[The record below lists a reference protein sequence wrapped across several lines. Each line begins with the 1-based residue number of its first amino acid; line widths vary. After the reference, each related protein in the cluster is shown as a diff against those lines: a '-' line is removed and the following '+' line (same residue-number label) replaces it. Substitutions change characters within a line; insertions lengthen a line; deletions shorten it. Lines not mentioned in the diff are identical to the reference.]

1 MKRLLLIVGLTA
13 LSCGLAAGVWARNSG
28 RIVGTT
34 KNDVL
39 KGTARADVIDGRA
52 GNDRLAGRAGNDVL
66 IGGPGKDRLV
76 GGPGKDVLRCGPGKD
91 TAVADAADAVSSDC
105 EVVSGRP
112 AAEPPPAPAPTPPAP
127 TPQPPAPPP
136 PPAATA
142 RAGHY
147 CGFTN
152 QGKSICFDVT
162 AGGTRVANFETTSDL
177 TCGDLVLPDLA
188 LSFGDSTALQSDL
201 TFSFTYNGPIQTP
214 PGSAVT
220 NVMTSY
226 TVSGKLDT
234 AGNGTGTLSLAR
246 LSFDFRGTHIDCA
259 AAPYGW
265 QARLGA

>member
-1 MKRLLLIVGLTA
+1 MKRLFLIIGLTA
-13 LSCGLAAGVWARNSG
+13 LSCGLAAGVWARSSG
-28 RIVGTT
+28 RVVGTT

-52 GNDRLAGRAGNDVL
+52 GNDRLAGLAGNDVL

-112 AAEPPPAPAPTPPAP
+112 APEPPLAPAPTPPAP
-127 TPQPPAPPP
+127 TPQPPAPTP
-136 PPAATA
+136 PPAATT

-162 AGGTRVANFETTSDL
+162 ADGTRVANFETTSDL
-177 TCGDLVLPDLA
+177 VCGDLELRDLSLA
-188 LSFGDSTALQSDL
+188 FTGSRPLQSDL
-201 TFSFTYNGPIQTP
+201 TFSFTFDGPIQTA
-214 PGSAVT
+214 PGSTLT
-220 NVMTSY
+220 NVTTSY

-234 AGNGTGTLSLAR
+234 AGNGTGTLTLSR
-246 LSFDFRGTHIDCA
+246 FSFDFRGTHIDCA